1 MLINLH
7 VKNLALIEEADVEF
21 GPGLNILTGETGAG
35 KSILLGSIN
44 LALGK
49 KMTKEMI
56 RDGADS
62 ALVEL
67 LFQIENEAVRSR
79 LKEMEIELPEGQL
92 IITRKL
98 SGGRSI
104 SRINGESC
112 TMARLKE
119 VSSMLLD
126 IHGQHDHQSLLYKE
140 KQLEILDSY
149 GKQQLRESLA
159 ETEAEWNTYRK
170 LKKELEEYKLGEE
183 ERLRELSFLE
193 YEINEIDEA
202 QLRPGEE
209 EELESRYRRM
219 NNSRSI
225 VQTLGTVYQLT
236 GAGEGAGELCSR
248 AAKELGSIAGLDPDL
263 KGLQDTLMDVDAI
276 LAEFNRDVS
285 RYLEDFTFSEKEFY
299 ETENRLD
306 LINHLKSKFGAT
318 TGEILRARE
327 QKQKRLEILRNYE
340 EIRQQQEKKLKE
352 AQARLEQASEVL
364 SQKRK
369 SCAEKLTE
377 EIIAGLKDL
386 NFLDVQFE
394 IAFVRTAEYGRKGYD
409 AVEFRISTNPGEAIR
424 PLDRVV
430 SGGELSRIMLAIRTI
445 LADQDDTE
453 TLIFDEIDTGISGRT
468 AQKVSE
474 KMAAIG
480 EKHQV
485 LCITHLAQIAAMA
498 DRHFEIRKQVEDRE
512 TVTRI
517 YPLSRQ
523 ESVREL
529 ARILGGAQITSAVE
543 HTAGE
548 MKELADRTKQEITKK
563 HKNAIYNTEK

>member
-1 MLINLH
+1 MLTNLH

-67 LFQIENEAVRSR
+67 IFHIENEAIRQR
-79 LKEMEIELPEGQL
+79 LIELEVELPDDQL

-112 TMARLKE
+112 TMARLKA
-119 VSSMLLD
+119 VSSLLLD

-140 KQLEILDSY
+140 KQLEIVDSF
-149 GKQQLRESLA
+149 GRQVLKESLS
-159 ETEAEWNTYRK
+159 EVEANWKEYRK
-170 LKKELEEYKLGEE
+170 LKKELAEYQLGEE
-183 ERLRELSFLE
+183 ERAREISFLE
-193 YEINEIDEA
+193 FEINEIEEA
-202 QLRPGEE
+202 ELIPGEE
-209 EELESRYRRM
+209 EELEKRYRKM
-219 NNSRSI
+219 NNSRTI
-225 VQTLGTVYQLT
+225 VQSLGLVYQLT
-236 GAGEGAGELCSR
+236 GSGEGAGDLCGR
-248 AAKELGSIAGLDPDL
+248 AARELAAVAGFDEGL
-263 KGLQDTLMDVDAI
+263 KSLQDTLLDVDAI
-276 LAEFNRDVS
+276 LADFNRDIS
-285 RYLEDFTFSEKEFY
+285 RYLDDFTFSEQEFF

-306 LINHLKSKFGAT
+306 QINHLKSKFGNT
-318 TGEILRARE
+318 TEEILKAKE
-327 QKQKRLEILRNYE
+327 QKQQRLDTLLNYE
-340 EIRQQQEKKLKE
+340 VIRKNLEKKLEAAEVALQKSSLQLSDLRKE
-352 AQARLEQASEVL
+352 
-364 SQKRK
+364 
-369 SCAEKLTE
+369 CAKNLTK

-386 NFLDVQFE
+386 NFLDVRFE
-394 IAFVRTAEYGRKGYD
+394 ISFTRTPDYGRNGFD
-409 AVEFRISTNPGEAIR
+409 AIEFRISTNPGEAIR
-424 PLDRVV
+424 PLDKVV

-474 KMAAIG
+474 KMAQIG
-480 EKHQV
+480 WNHQV

-498 DRHFEIRKQVEDRE
+498 DRHFEIRKQVEDQE
-512 TVTRI
+512 TITRI
-517 YPLSRQ
+517 YQLSEK

-529 ARILGGAQITSAVE
+529 ARILGGAEITAAVE
-543 HTAGE
+543 STAEE
-548 MKELADRTKQEITKK
+548 MKLLADKTKK
-563 HKNAIYNTEK
+563 EKSENK

>member
-1 MLINLH
+1 MLTNLH

-67 LFQIENEAVRSR
+67 IFHIENEAIRQR
-79 LKEMEIELPEGQL
+79 LTELEVDLSDDQL

-119 VSSMLLD
+119 VSSLLLD

-140 KQLEILDSY
+140 KQLEIVDSF
-149 GKQQLRESLA
+149 GRQVLKAPLSEV
-159 ETEAEWNTYRK
+159 ETNWKEYRK
-170 LKKELEEYKLGEE
+170 LKKELEEYQLGEE
-183 ERLRELSFLE
+183 ERAREISFLE
-193 YEINEIDEA
+193 FEINEIEEA
-202 QLRPGEE
+202 ELIPGEE
-209 EELESRYRRM
+209 EELEKRYRKM
-219 NNSRSI
+219 NNSRTI
-225 VQTLGTVYQLT
+225 VQSLGLVYQLT
-236 GAGEGAGELCSR
+236 GSGEGAGDLCGR
-248 AAKELGSIAGLDPDL
+248 AARELATVAGFDEGL
-263 KGLQDTLMDVDAI
+263 KSLQDTLMDVDAI
-276 LAEFNRDVS
+276 LADFNRGIS
-285 RYLEDFTFSEKEFY
+285 RYLDDFTFSEQEFF

-306 LINHLKSKFGAT
+306 QINHLKSKFGNT
-318 TGEILRARE
+318 TEEILKAKD
-327 QKQKRLEILRNYE
+327 QKQQRLDTLLNYE
-340 EIRQQQEKKLKE
+340 VIRKNLEKKLEE
-352 AQARLEQASEVL
+352 AEAALQKSSLQLSEL
-364 SQKRK
+364 RK
-369 SCAEKLTE
+369 KCAQKLTK

-386 NFLDVQFE
+386 NFLDVRFE
-394 IAFVRTAEYGRKGYD
+394 ISFTRTPDYGRNGFD
-409 AVEFRISTNPGEAIR
+409 AIEFRISTNPGEAIR

-474 KMAAIG
+474 KMAEIG
-480 EKHQV
+480 WNHQV

-498 DRHFEIRKQVEDRE
+498 DRHFEIRKQVEDQE
-512 TVTRI
+512 TITRI
-517 YPLSRQ
+517 YQLSEK

-529 ARILGGAQITSAVE
+529 ARILGGAEITAAVE
-543 HTAGE
+543 STAEE
-548 MKELADRTKQEITKK
+548 MKLLADKTKK
-563 HKNAIYNTEK
+563 EKSKNK